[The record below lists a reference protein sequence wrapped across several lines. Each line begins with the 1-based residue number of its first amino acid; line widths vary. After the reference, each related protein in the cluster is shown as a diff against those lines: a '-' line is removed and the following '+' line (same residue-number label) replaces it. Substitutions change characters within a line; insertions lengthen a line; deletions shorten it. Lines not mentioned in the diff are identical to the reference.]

1 MQVLTR
7 GPSRSL
13 RRRTSTS
20 LCPPCLLWR
29 LRPTIAESTYSPF
42 QWARGWLRGNSLPVG
57 LDPKKAFGQ
66 SLLLRTK
73 AEEAFVKADA
83 AIKLSKLKNTVARAT
98 GEYRAGSLAML
109 WRARVRHGHGGWTG
123 PLRVFFQE
131 GLAGP
136 CES

>member
-42 QWARGWLRGNSLPVG
+42 QWARGWLRDNSLPVG

-98 GEYRAGSLAML
+98 GRISRKGHWQCSGEHESGTAMEAGL
-109 WRARVRHGHGGWTG
+109 
-123 PLRVFFQE
+123 
-131 GLAGP
+131 GL
-136 CES
+136 